1 MKCNLIVKIYL
12 QSYVQNFTWVCLFS
26 RIDLTEAGEQFFCL
40 LGLLWLSNCGS
51 FARKS
56 ILPTMFRSGLSRFAR
71 WRATLYNTVNIPIRE
86 VILFQLGFLMC
97 SHCFLRLFKFK
108 EDEFTSGEST
118 LVGPYCRRANRPS
131 GETSWY
137 HRVLNSVPLLL
148 GRSRLTLVTPWN
160 LG

>member
-1 MKCNLIVKIYL
+1 MKCNLIVKIYS

-71 WRATLYNTVNIPIRE
+71 WRATLYNTVNIPIRD
-86 VILFQLGFLMC
+86 VILFQLGFLNVQ
-97 SHCFLRLFKFK
+97 SLFFHAYSSSN
-108 EDEFTSGEST
+108 TSGEST
-118 LVGPYCRRANRPS
+118 LVGPYCRRANRSS